1 MSRNDDAQKKAGMI
15 TDKAFK
21 RNLHSIVNT
30 YLKLRGERRAGRSRL
45 YYPVPYGAS
54 KRKIK
59 RSA

>member
-1 MSRNDDAQKKAGMI
+1 VFSNDDAQWKAGVVS
-15 TDKAFK
+15 DKAFK
-21 RNLHSIVNT
+21 RNLHSMVNT
-30 YLKLRGERRAGRSRL
+30 YLRLRGERRAGRSMQ

>member
-1 MSRNDDAQKKAGMI
+1 MSYNDDAQCKAGVVS
-15 TDKAFK
+15 DKAFK
-21 RNLHSIVNT
+21 RNLHSMVNT
-30 YLKLRGERRAGRSRL
+30 YLRLRGERRAGRSMQ